1 MHDPV
6 FPHSQAAELSKEP
19 SSFGQKRMAEHL
31 LRDEEQNF
39 PLNEL
44 QAALR
49 FVVPQ
54 EQSTELINA
63 PLLLE
68 QSLPREQVLLEES
81 Q

>member
-1 MHDPV
+1 
-6 FPHSQAAELSKEP
+6 
-19 SSFGQKRMAEHL
+19 MAEHL

-68 QSLPREQVLLEES
+68 HAVPREQVLLEET